1 MARSPHLSPHCTSCI
16 KHCSFTTTHESLEDW
31 LYCAQAGRPKSGSG
45 QMKTDPQIQRTNQ
58 WLPGERKEERG
69 KVGAGE
75 EEEQTI
81 MYKVD
86 KLQDIVSSITSPKAS
101 KQLLILPGG
110 GREGPSG

>member
-1 MARSPHLSPHCTSCI
+1 
-16 KHCSFTTTHESLEDW
+16 
-31 LYCAQAGRPKSGSG
+31 
-45 QMKTDPQIQRTNQ
+45 MKTDPQIQRTNQ

-86 KLQDIVSSITSPKAS
+86 KLQDIVHSVVLT
-101 KQLLILPGG
+101 LN
-110 GREGPSG
+110 